1 MAVTNFVPDLW
12 SAKLLVAL
20 RKRLVAGV
28 ACVNRD
34 YEGEIKRQGD
44 SVKITS
50 INDVTIGSYT
60 SHSDITVEDIDDATR
75 SLLIDQAKYFAV
87 ELDDVEKAQHVKG
100 GGSPL
105 AQAVDNAAYQLAST
119 ADAFLLDLINDAA
132 EGTSN
137 DLGTVAIHTTARNLY
152 DSFVDLAVALDV
164 ANVPEMGRFAV
175 VSPAVHGRLLKLDEF
190 IAEDSALKT
199 RRKNVTQHHEGIFIR
214 AGGHVIEA
222 RIRHRDTHGL
232 GVRSVDGIA
241 ENPTARRAVRGHALL
256 TCVTFAASG
265 DARNDDAVAF
275 FEARDC
281 GTNLL
286 DDADAFV
293 TESASFRDG
302 GYVPLHD
309 M

>member
-1 MAVTNFVPDLW
+1 MAVTNFIPDLW

-20 RKRLVAGV
+20 RKSLVAGV

-50 INDVTIGSYT
+50 INDVTIGTYT

-105 AQAVDNAAYQLAST
+105 SQAVDNAAYQLAST

-132 EGTSN
+132 EATAN

-152 DSFVDLAVALDV
+152 DAFVDLAVLLDV
-164 ANVPEMGRFAV
+164 ANVPEVGRFAV

-190 IAEDSALKT
+190 IAAGDSAGAQT
-199 RRKNVTQHHEGIFIR
+199 RANGRVGEVAGLQIYKSNNLPAVTDAAATGGLAI
-214 AGGHVIEA
+214 AGYKGATTYAEQIVSVEAARMEKRCADMVKGLHVYGGKVV
-222 RIRHRDTHGL
+222 RPT
-232 GVRSVDGIA
+232 GVAKVEFDA
-241 ENPTARRAVRGHALL
+241 TA
-256 TCVTFAASG
+256 
-265 DARNDDAVAF
+265 
-275 FEARDC
+275 
-281 GTNLL
+281 
-286 DDADAFV
+286 
-293 TESASFRDG
+293 
-302 GYVPLHD
+302 
-309 M
+309 